1 MPQEQDMPAPV
12 TTTIFLLF
20 ATPRDKLDRE
30 RRIVG
35 SVDELSNG
43 RDWTM
48 TVVAYDDDGRRRGS

>member
-30 RRIVG
+30 RRIVV
-35 SVDELSNG
+35 SDDELSKGSDWIISAGEYEGEG
-43 RDWTM
+43 RM
-48 TVVAYDDDGRRRGS
+48 RER